1 MKDWTRDQAI
11 ANESRRRWESEQ
23 GSGRKKAH
31 SWRLGLCLP
40 WLYCLWHSC
49 CSRVVPGWPARS
61 GSVELGTSRVVGKQG
76 ERGEAKLST
85 RQTRLE
91 TRWREMKEIEKSETR
106 ERRGRTLN
114 LPLHTYFTL
123 FITILIGLNYP
134 TFLFNMSGQKDIFL
148 FGTFTGIG
156 VYRKKP

>member
-1 MKDWTRDQAI
+1 M
-11 ANESRRRWESEQ
+11 
-23 GSGRKKAH
+23 
-31 SWRLGLCLP
+31 
-40 WLYCLWHSC
+40 
-49 CSRVVPGWPARS
+49 CS
-61 GSVELGTSRVVGKQG
+61 TVGKQG

-91 TRWREMKEIEKSETR
+91 TQMKEIEKSATR

-134 TFLFNMSGQKDIFL
+134 TFLFYMSGQKDIFL

>member
-1 MKDWTRDQAI
+1 MAG
-11 ANESRRRWESEQ
+11 RRRAL
-23 GSGRKKAH
+23 GGRIFGGIFVC
-31 SWRLGLCLP
+31 LGFVAFGTHLVL
-40 WLYCLWHSC
+40 
-49 CSRVVPGWPARS
+49 RAVPGRPARS

-106 ERRGRTLN
+106 ERRERTLN
-114 LPLHTYFTL
+114 LPLHTYFPL

-134 TFLFNMSGQKDIFL
+134 TFLFYMSGQKDIFL
-148 FGTFTGIG
+148 FGTFLVL
-156 VYRKKP
+156 VYTVRNLKVVYP

>member
-1 MKDWTRDQAI
+1 
-11 ANESRRRWESEQ
+11 
-23 GSGRKKAH
+23 
-31 SWRLGLCLP
+31 
-40 WLYCLWHSC
+40 
-49 CSRVVPGWPARS
+49 
-61 GSVELGTSRVVGKQG
+61 
-76 ERGEAKLST
+76 
-85 RQTRLE
+85 
-91 TRWREMKEIEKSETR
+91 MKEIEKSETR

-148 FGTFTGIG
+148 FGAFTGIG

>member
-1 MKDWTRDQAI
+1 M
-11 ANESRRRWESEQ
+11 
-23 GSGRKKAH
+23 
-31 SWRLGLCLP
+31 
-40 WLYCLWHSC
+40 Y
-49 CSRVVPGWPARS
+49 
-61 GSVELGTSRVVGKQG
+61 VGKQG

-106 ERRGRTLN
+106 EGRGRTLS

-134 TFLFNMSGQKDIFL
+134 TFLF
-148 FGTFTGIG
+148 
-156 VYRKKP
+156 